1 MSAAG
6 TLQASQRE
14 VELAEMLQA
23 FNAVTERMK
32 HSHER
37 LGLEVRR
44 LREELAEK
52 NRELA
57 RRERLAALG
66 RMAAGVAHEIRNPL
80 AGIRLYAS
88 MLLQDLSDRPV
99 ESATVEKIERAIV
112 GLDRL
117 VGDILLFAGNASLC
131 EADVAVGALIADVAE
146 LAAPRRLEVGA
157 RLVVDEPADGAILRC
172 DRNQVTRA
180 LLNLVL
186 NALDAAGDGGTV
198 CVAPLVGGGR
208 VSIVVEDSGPGVP
221 RELLD
226 QIFNPFF
233 TTKDTGTGLGL
244 AIVHRV
250 VEAHGGVVR
259 VGSAPGGGARFVME
273 FPAVDVCRRSPAGVP
288 ELDQHAGGRNHRQD
302 AIATHDHR
310 RDAGAT
316 LSAESVCQG
325 TGA

>member
-1 MSAAG
+1 MSTTA
-6 TLQASQRE
+6 TLSASPRE
-14 VELAEMLQA
+14 LELAEMLRT
-23 FNAVTERMK
+23 FNSVTERMK
-32 HSHER
+32 RSHER

-44 LREELAEK
+44 LRVELAEK

-88 MLLQDLSDRPV
+88 MLQQDLADRPA
-99 ESATVEKIERAIV
+99 EFDTVGKIERAIA

-117 VGDILLFAGNASLC
+117 VGDILLFAGHASACLS
-131 EADVAVGALIADVAE
+131 DVHVAELFDDVVE
-146 LAAPRRLEVGA
+146 LAAPRRLEFGA
-157 RLVVDEPADGAILRC
+157 RMVVDAPSRELTLRC

-186 NALDAAGDGGTV
+186 NALDAGGDGGSV
-198 CVAPLVGGGR
+198 CVGVVHGDRRL
-208 VSIVVEDSGPGVP
+208 SITVDDSGPGVP
-221 RELLD
+221 AELVD

-233 TTKDTGTGLGL
+233 TTKDSGTGLGL

-250 VEAHGGVVR
+250 AEAHGGAVR
-259 VGSAPGGGARFVME
+259 VGAAPNGGARFVLE
-273 FPAVDVCRRSPAGVP
+273 FPDPGPRLLTGD
-288 ELDQHAGGRNHRQD
+288 LM
-302 AIATHDHR
+302 
-310 RDAGAT
+310 
-316 LSAESVCQG
+316 CQG